1 MKDNRKTTV
10 RRRCIFR
17 PETIIVIGKKRA
29 ESENIIHIRINKK
42 TTDNYSGN
50 YGYMEGTI
58 DSDTGTYVIIDS
70 VCRLCY
76 HVHSHRKKD
85 KVDQD
90 VTLDYF
96 ETVRRDDG
104 ATCGDTGRLD
114 HVIPNHRV
122 QGLTV
127 SETRTTI
134 SPRLHVHRTINLN
147 DRGIRN
153 PLSLHFDVKRIVTPT
168 VV

>member
-1 MKDNRKTTV
+1 
-10 RRRCIFR
+10 
-17 PETIIVIGKKRA
+17 
-29 ESENIIHIRINKK
+29 
-42 TTDNYSGN
+42 
-50 YGYMEGTI
+50 MEGTI

-153 PLSLHFDVKRIVTPT
+153 PLSLHFDVKRIATPT